1 MYQLV
6 HQIDEKTNV
15 YSSFAC
21 TCKQTTEHDYIIELI
36 KILNNECSLKLMNM
50 DEVYN
55 RFGYELFDQLTY
67 LLDEQGYGITSIIT
81 DMWSG
86 MRLSH
91 LYQPNNFPNLYVQYD
106 QFIFGFVDAYHLAK
120 LAVSFNKL
128 DENNEIT

>member
-67 LLDEQGYGITSIIT
+67 LLDEQGYGITCIIT
-81 DMWSG
+81 DMWSC